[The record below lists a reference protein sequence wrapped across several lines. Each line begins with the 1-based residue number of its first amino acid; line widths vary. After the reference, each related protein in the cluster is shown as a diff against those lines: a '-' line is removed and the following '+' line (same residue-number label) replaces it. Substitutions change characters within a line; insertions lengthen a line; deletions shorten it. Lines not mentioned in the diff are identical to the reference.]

1 MPSSPS
7 LVALHG
13 YHSGPSYCLRSQYV
27 PLVLVN
33 GVDADAPSNASRV
46 LAPEALRGVGGIMVD
61 NEYIS
66 LYLVMYLAVSVSSM
80 NFKPESTSSARLM
93 STLPMK
99 VCFEVIHEGSR

>member
-1 MPSSPS
+1 MSSSPS

-13 YHSGPSYCLRSQYV
+13 YHSGPSYCLRSQYIS
-27 PLVLVN
+27 LVLVN

-66 LYLVMYLAVSVSSM
+66 LGLLMCLAVSVS
-80 NFKPESTSSARLM
+80 
-93 STLPMK
+93 
-99 VCFEVIHEGSR
+99 